1 MHGQRTRKTEKIIV
15 KTPEME
21 HFHGDILGIPDHR
34 PRLT

>member
-1 MHGQRTRKTEKIIV
+1 MDSGQGRLKKIIV